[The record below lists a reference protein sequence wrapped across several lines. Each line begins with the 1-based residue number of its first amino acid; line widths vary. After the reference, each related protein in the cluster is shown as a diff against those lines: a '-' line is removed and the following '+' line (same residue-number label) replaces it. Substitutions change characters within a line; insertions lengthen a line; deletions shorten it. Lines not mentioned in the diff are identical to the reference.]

1 MTFLKRTTKAGW
13 QSFKRNGLVSSAAI
27 LILFITISSVTSV
40 FLFNALS
47 KKVVKTLQDKVSIGV
62 YFYTNVPEPQIL
74 QFKEELNK
82 YLNVKSIIYIS
93 REKALE
99 NFRAIRKDD
108 DTVKRALEEL
118 SGQNPL
124 PASLHIKADNPSNYK
139 NLVGDIESSQFNSL
153 IESVDYSDR
162 QLAIANLNS
171 LSKKVTQ
178 AGWFIVILFTIVAI
192 LVSFNTI
199 RLAIYNEKSKIE
211 VMRLVGANNA
221 FINAPYTMQGILYGL
236 IASIIAFFSFA
247 IILRFIDPVLQ
258 GYFLG
263 LGEDINLSNYY
274 ASNWFW
280 FLLLQ
285 IVMGI
290 VIGVVSSIVAVR
302 KYIKM

>member
-1 MTFLKRTTKAGW
+1 MIFLKRTTKAGW

-27 LILFITISSVTSV
+27 LILFITVSSVTSV

-47 KKVVKTLQDKVSIGV
+47 KKD
-62 YFYTNVPEPQIL
+62 
-74 QFKEELNK
+74 
-82 YLNVKSIIYIS
+82 VKSIIYIS

-99 NFRAIRKDD
+99 NFRALRQND

-124 PASLHIKADNPSNYK
+124 PASLHVKAGDPNKYK
-139 NLVGDIESSQFNSL
+139 NLVEDIESSQFNSL

-162 QLAIANLNS
+162 QIAIANLNS
-171 LSKKVTQ
+171 LSKKETQ
-178 AGWFIVILFTIVAI
+178 AGWFVVILFTIVAI

-199 RLAIYNEKSKIE
+199 RLAIYKEKSKIE
-211 VMRLVGANNA
+211 VMRLVGANNV

-247 IILRFIDPVLQ
+247 IILRFIDPILQ

-263 LGEDINLSNYY
+263 LGEDINLCNY
-274 ASNWFW
+274 
-280 FLLLQ
+280 
-285 IVMGI
+285 
-290 VIGVVSSIVAVR
+290 
-302 KYIKM
+302 